1 MDGFIMN
8 DRCGTGCD
16 AASLSA
22 HAGINEG
29 PCGLLTLR

>member
-1 MDGFIMN
+1 MIKDMRGSN
-8 DRCGTGCD
+8 SD

-22 HAGINEG
+22 NAGIGEE